1 MSNLVKSEA
10 GGIQPDPLDRIE
22 RGMALLKALDCLDDR
37 AKMILSSAVLNQVAG
52 PRANDSGERMLSLA
66 DGFLE
71 LTDASP
77 KESTVLAHKHGK
89 TVKAA
94 YIQQVGKEP
103 PTHKQLVNG
112 RECNVCD
119 YTFSFLEHVQ
129 DDLQELVTAGRN

>member
-52 PRANDSGERMLSLA
+52 ARTDAVGERMLTLA
-66 DGFLE
+66 DAFLE

-77 KESTVLAHKHGK
+77 RESTELATKHGK
-89 TVKAA
+89 SVKAA
-94 YIQQVGKEP
+94 YVQETGEEP
-103 PTHKQLVNG
+103 PTHKQFVKG

-119 YTFSFLEHVQ
+119 YTFSFLSKVQ
-129 DDLQELVTAGRN
+129 DDLQELVVSGRQ

>member
-1 MSNLVKSEA
+1 
-10 GGIQPDPLDRIE
+10 
-22 RGMALLKALDCLDDR
+22 
-37 AKMILSSAVLNQVAG
+37 MILSSAVLNQVAG
-52 PRANDSGERMLSLA
+52 PRANDSGERMLTLA
-66 DGFLE
+66 DAFLE

-77 KESTVLAHKHGK
+77 RESTELASKHGK

-103 PTHKQLVNG
+103 PTHKQYVKG

-119 YTFSFLEHVQ
+119 YTFSFLEHVK